1 MIFCDPM
8 VIQGLN
14 RRFYPYV
21 FALNIVFVAV
31 FVKTIWLLSI
41 PSKWTLMENDS
52 VRYLR
57 LSNDFWSAF
66 FGDNTLVSTDSFY
79 ITPGYPFFLS
89 LFNPQ
94 NYKLII
100 FFQFLF
106 LAATQL
112 LLYKLML
119 KYTSQKIANLGLLIY
134 VVESSSNLESF
145 NLLTETLFSFFFVLF
160 LYLLCNANRT
170 NHISLMAGIALG
182 IAILIR
188 PVGQVLLIPL
198 ILLLLLR
205 NFRTKIMLLLVVTVA
220 ISSTWIVR
228 NEIVYDVPQ
237 LSGIQSL
244 NLLQYEGAGALA
256 KENSQPLGEAQLAE
270 SKREISI
277 VGLSATVNEIVS
289 YRTTRGSKLIFE
301 NPKGFLLL
309 HLEGAAKILFG
320 PGAANLSKLTKH
332 LGIGENL
339 TQVLQVILVSIR
351 ILITSTVLIF
361 IFLAIK
367 RRPLVPVEIYAI
379 AAWFLVIISSG
390 GANAYSRFRVPLIPL
405 EIIIVCLGLSF
416 SKKEFPL
423 SKSLVHRFRGRG

>member
-1 MIFCDPM
+1 M

-14 RRFYPYV
+14 RRFYPYD
-21 FALNIVFVAV
+21 FAINIVFVSIL
-31 FVKTIWLLSI
+31 VKTIWLLSI

-66 FGDNTLVSTDSFY
+66 FGDNTRVSTDSFY

-89 LFNPQ
+89 LFDAQ

-100 FFQFLF
+100 FFQFLL

-112 LLYKLML
+112 LLYKLIL
-119 KYTSQKIANLGLLIY
+119 KFTSRKIANLGLLIY
-134 VVESSSNLESF
+134 IVESSSNLESF

-160 LYLLCNANRT
+160 LYLLYNANRT
-170 NHISLMAGIALG
+170 NLISSMAGIALG

-198 ILLLLLR
+198 LLLLLLR
-205 NFRTKIMLLLVVTVA
+205 TYRNKIMLLLVVTVV
-220 ISSTWIVR
+220 ISSTWIMR

-256 KENSQPLGEAQLAE
+256 KENSQPLGEAQSAE
-270 SKREISI
+270 SKREISK

-289 YRTTRGSKLIFE
+289 YRTDRGSKLIFE
-301 NPKGFLLL
+301 NKKGFLLL
-309 HLEGAAKILFG
+309 HSEGAAKILFG
-320 PGAANLSKLTKH
+320 PSTANLSKLTKH
-332 LGIGENL
+332 FRIGENL
-339 TQVLQVILVSIR
+339 TQVLQVILISIR

-367 RRPLVPVEIYAI
+367 RRPVVPLEIYAM

-416 SKKEFPL
+416 SKKEVPL
-423 SKSLVHRFRGRG
+423 SKSLAHRFRGRG